1 MQAGYNGNQDLKI
14 MWNKVQSQKHLI
26 NMILSLIAVAIIVFY
41 SICGGSCLS
50 LRGSILG
57 IDLKYIGV
65 VYMVILMSLN
75 VLKRDLFLL
84 ILLSAGIG
92 VETFLVGFQ
101 IRSSVFCPYCLTFG
115 AIIVMLFLLNL
126 DLTKKWF
133 IVAAIVIGFI
143 AVSLAFEGTAVP
155 TYETGFIGH
164 KIVTGYVCE
173 LATRNP

>member
-1 MQAGYNGNQDLKI
+1 M
-14 MWNKVQSQKHLI
+14 QSQKHLI
-26 NMILSLIAVAIIVFY
+26 NTILSLIAVVIIVFY
-41 SICGGSCLS
+41 SICGGSCSS

-65 VYMVILMSLN
+65 VYMVILMFLN

-101 IRSSVFCPYCLTFG
+101 IRSNVFCSYCLTFG
-115 AIIVMLFLLNL
+115 AIIVVLFLLNL

-143 AVSLAFEGTAVP
+143 AVSLSFEGTAVP
-155 TYETGFIGH
+155 TYDTVRSSLGFR
-164 KIVTGYVCE
+164 V
-173 LATRNP
+173 AS